1 MKTIKLYDPE
11 TDNTYILEVNEEE
24 AERANDD
31 LVFATQLLK
40 QRLRD
45 QTQSI
50 AETTCSSNST
60 CHDREEKMQES
71 SDNSEEKDGFRWPH
85 EAVLLLLEVFKERET
100 KLTSGK
106 MSVKKFWDMVAS
118 VLREKDYNVTGSQC
132 KSKMTGLKNTYKSV
146 KDHNAKSGNN
156 KRTWRYFDI
165 MDEQF
170 NKKPWVAPIRTLD
183 SNNPT
188 IPTSNDNNSDTKK
201 VVCESKVPSKR
212 KNNVNIEKLL
222 EDNMIERKRMHT
234 EAMSRQDDLL
244 GILRQL
250 VAKNINTDMD

>member
-24 AERANDD
+24 AERAND
-31 LVFATQLLK
+31 
-40 QRLRD
+40 
-45 QTQSI
+45 
-50 AETTCSSNST
+50 
-60 CHDREEKMQES
+60 
-71 SDNSEEKDGFRWPH
+71 DGFRWPH

-156 KRTWRYFDI
+156 KRTWRYFD
-165 MDEQF
+165 
-170 NKKPWVAPIRTLD
+170 
-183 SNNPT
+183 
-188 IPTSNDNNSDTKK
+188 
-201 VVCESKVPSKR
+201 
-212 KNNVNIEKLL
+212 VNIMNKLY
-222 EDNMIERKRMHT
+222 MKR
-234 EAMSRQDDLL
+234 LFFY
-244 GILRQL
+244 
-250 VAKNINTDMD
+250 

>member
-106 MSVKKFWDMVAS
+106 ISVKKFWDMVAS
-118 VLREKDYNVTGSQC
+118 VLREKDYNVTGSQ
-132 KSKMTGLKNTYKSV
+132 
-146 KDHNAKSGNN
+146 
-156 KRTWRYFDI
+156 
-165 MDEQF
+165 
-170 NKKPWVAPIRTLD
+170 
-183 SNNPT
+183 
-188 IPTSNDNNSDTKK
+188 
-201 VVCESKVPSKR
+201 
-212 KNNVNIEKLL
+212 
-222 EDNMIERKRMHT
+222 
-234 EAMSRQDDLL
+234 
-244 GILRQL
+244 
-250 VAKNINTDMD
+250 